1 MLARKQSMMAAV
13 AVAMV
18 GFGAFAFQSTSAG
31 SGGSAKTV
39 VINVTTGPDEIMSV
53 VTALHVA
60 EDALDDGRHVVL
72 FFNGRGVTVPVKRLH
87 QDLSLGDERP
97 LWVMLDELV
106 GRGAEVLV
114 ARESARILN
123 MADAEF
129 MNGTQLGQW
138 GGSVFC
144 KMHGE
149 SVVFT
154 Y

>member
-1 MLARKQSMMAAV
+1 
-13 AVAMV
+13 
-18 GFGAFAFQSTSAG
+18 
-31 SGGSAKTV
+31 
-39 VINVTTGPDEIMSV
+39 
-53 VTALHVA
+53 
-60 EDALDDGRHVVL
+60 VVL
-72 FFNGRGVTVPVKRLH
+72 FFTGRGVTVPVKRLH
-87 QDLSLGDERP
+87 QEMQLGKERP

-106 GRGAEVLV
+106 GRGVEVLV
-114 ARESARILN
+114 ARESARLLN

-129 MNGTQLGQW
+129 IEGTQLGQW